1 MLAFYSWS
9 EIRSLVFL
17 FRANRSFFCKKE
29 FIALLLF
36 LKEQIAL
43 IALLGKSKEN
53 NSLFCF
59 GNKKGKSRAKRT
71 NMKYSLQ
78 EGSKLTLKK
87 SELLFYKER
96 IALVALY
103 CFFEDQQEQRKRWER
118 FTLVSLFKRAKRAE
132 ERRAKEWIPNP
143 DLKWQC
149 NEIFGIFPPWIKPT

>member
-87 SELLFYKER
+87 SELLFYNEQ

-103 CFFEDQQEQRKRWER
+103 CF
-118 FTLVSLFKRAKRAE
+118 
-132 ERRAKEWIPNP
+132 
-143 DLKWQC
+143 
-149 NEIFGIFPPWIKPT
+149 

>member
-1 MLAFYSWS
+1 M
-9 EIRSLVFL
+9 VFL

-87 SELLFYKER
+87 SELLFYNEQ

-103 CFFEDQQEQRKRWER
+103 CF
-118 FTLVSLFKRAKRAE
+118 
-132 ERRAKEWIPNP
+132 
-143 DLKWQC
+143 
-149 NEIFGIFPPWIKPT
+149 